1 MSNPISCS
9 ATSCTYNNSGGCFAS
24 GIQVTGTRAT
34 TTCETNCGTYQDRDS
49 SSFTNSAHECDC
61 TKVNSILCEAK
72 NCKYND
78 SGACKAEAVKINMDD
93 ASCETFISR

>member
-24 GIQVTGTRAT
+24 GIQINGTSAN
-34 TTCETNCGTYQDRDS
+34 TTCETNCGTYQDKAS
-49 SSFTNSAHECDC
+49 SSFTNSVHECDC
-61 TKVNSILCEAK
+61 AKINSISCAAK

-78 SGACKAEAVKINMDD
+78 SGACKAESVKINMDD
-93 ASCETFISR
+93 ASCDTFISK

>member
-34 TTCETNCGTYQDRDS
+34 TTCETNCGTYQDKAS

-78 SGACKAEAVKINMDD
+78 NKACTAQDVRINEND
-93 ASCETFISR
+93 ASCETFVQK